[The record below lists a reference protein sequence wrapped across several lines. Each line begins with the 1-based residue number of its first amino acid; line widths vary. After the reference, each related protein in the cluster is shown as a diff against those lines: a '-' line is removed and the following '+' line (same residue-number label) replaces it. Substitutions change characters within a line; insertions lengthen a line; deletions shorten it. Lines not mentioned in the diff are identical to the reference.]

1 MRVAVGMSGGVDSSV
16 SALLMKLAGHEV
28 IGVTLRF
35 HTLPESCSVD
45 DLRVC
50 CSPQDVKDAAK
61 VSEKLSIPHITLD
74 WERIFKSR
82 VIDYFVKEYLEG
94 KTPNPCA
101 VCNRDVKTGFLA
113 KYLREVA
120 QIDKLATGHYAKILE
135 YRGRNMI
142 AKAEDKNKDQSYFLA
157 LMERDVLE
165 LLEFPIGSYTKDQVR
180 KIAQEYNLPV
190 AQKKDSQ
197 EVCFLMGKK
206 PGDFLRDFV
215 DTKEGIITDTEGK
228 VLGKHTGIYNFT
240 IGQRRGL
247 RLSIG
252 KPLYVIDLD
261 EQNNRII
268 VGEKD
273 ELYRN
278 SLKLLYLNAHL
289 PIKEWGDVYAVVR
302 YRSKPVRVRG
312 IRETQ
317 DGGYFVEFE
326 ERVWGITPGQV
337 CAFYEGDVLLGGG
350 VIAKE

>member
-61 VSEKLSIPHITLD
+61 VSEKLGIPHITLD

-135 YRGRNMI
+135 YRGRKMI

-206 PGDFLRDFV
+206 PGEFLRDFV

-317 DGGYFVEFE
+317 DGGYFVEFGE
-326 ERVWGITPGQV
+326 KVWGITPGQV